1 MRGVL
6 IARIQDDTPT
16 VLEALYEN
24 PTAVTPVF
32 TGDSKSFIAS
42 MSLALSS
49 QAKPKRNIVKLHLH
63 YLAAHFWP
71 IVDFSSQ
78 AEIFHQILFPFLLF
92 TKPRQ
97 KTAELVWDLVGEH
110 FPIAAGPNALAWLD
124 GCDVLVRTEMAK
136 AEQTDAVEVMNQVN
150 FSISSKIAGEL
161 KAILEANVV

>member
-1 MRGVL
+1 MRDIL
-6 IARIQDDTPT
+6 IARLQDDAPT
-16 VLEALYEN
+16 VIEALYEN
-24 PTAVTPVF
+24 PAAATLVF

-71 IVDFSSQ
+71 VADFSQ
-78 AEIFHQILFPFLLF
+78 QTEIFHQILFPFLLF

-97 KTAELVWDLVGEH
+97 KTAEMVWGLVGEH
-110 FPIAAGPNALAWLD
+110 FPTTAASNALSWLD
-124 GCDVLVRTEMAK
+124 GCDVLVRMEMAK
-136 AEQTDAVEVMNQVN
+136 VEQNDTVELMNQVN

-161 KAILEANVV
+161 EAIL